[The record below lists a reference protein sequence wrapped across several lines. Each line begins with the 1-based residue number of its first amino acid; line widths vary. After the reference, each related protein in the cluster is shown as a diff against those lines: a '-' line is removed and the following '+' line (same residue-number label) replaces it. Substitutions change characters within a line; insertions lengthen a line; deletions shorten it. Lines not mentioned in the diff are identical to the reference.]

1 MLFRMNAFCSI
12 ILSDKT
18 NEVFGMKPVA
28 KPLPLDGMRI
38 TDRFFAPRIDLIR
51 TQMLPYQ
58 WDALNDRLED
68 TEPSHCIEN
77 FRIAAGISRGEYH
90 GMVFQD
96 SDLYKWL
103 EAVAYQLAVKPDP
116 ALRKAADSAISL
128 IERAQ
133 TPEGYLNTYYQT
145 HPDEKR
151 FSNLQNNH
159 ELYCAG
165 HLIEAAVAFA
175 QAVGD
180 SRLLGVARRYADLI
194 DRTFGCEEGKL
205 HGYPGHEIIEM
216 ALIRLFRLTGETRYL
231 SLARY
236 FIDQR
241 GQMPLYF
248 EEEAKRDGNR
258 GFIWNETYMRY
269 QYYQAGK
276 PVREQTEAEGHAVR
290 AVYLYSGMADVAA
303 ETNDPAL
310 FEACRSLFDNIVS
323 RRMYITGAIGS
334 THIGEAFT
342 YDYDLP
348 NDTVYAE
355 TCAQIGLCFFAQ
367 RMLNSEM
374 DSRYADV
381 IERALYNSVLSGM
394 SLDAKRFF
402 YVNPL
407 EVVPEACEKDDRRR
421 HVKPSRQ
428 KWFGCACC
436 PPNLAR
442 LLGSLPSYAFS
453 AGGDTLY
460 MHLYIGGE
468 VCAALEHTE
477 IRLSVESEYP
487 WDGRIRLTVHT
498 PGQYGLA
505 VRIPGWCRSYEL
517 KVNGKSISSGP
528 TSGYVHLDR
537 VWRENDTVDLN
548 LEMPVT
554 LMRANPAVRADIG
567 KLCVVRGPLVY
578 CLEEADNGSD
588 LHLLRLPFNT
598 VFEVHDEPKL
608 LGGIRTICCNAF
620 RQSKSFAEAQLYIP
634 ACGADERT
642 ETKLTFIPYFAW
654 ANRTPGEMA
663 VWIRE

>member
-1 MLFRMNAFCSI
+1 
-12 ILSDKT
+12 
-18 NEVFGMKPVA
+18 MKPVA
-28 KPLPLDGMRI
+28 KPLPLTGMQV
-38 TDRFFAPRIDLIR
+38 TDRFFAPRIDLVR

-58 WDALNDRLED
+58 WEALNDRLKD

-103 EAVAYQLAVKPDP
+103 EAVAYQLAVRPDLS
-116 ALRKAADSAISL
+116 LREAADSAIRL
-128 IERAQ
+128 IGQAQ

-145 HPDEKR
+145 HPDERR

-180 SRLLGVARRYADLI
+180 TRLLDVARRYADLI
-194 DRTFGCEEGKL
+194 DRVFGPEEGKL

-216 ALIRLFRLTGETRYL
+216 ALVRLFRLTGEERYL
-231 SLARY
+231 RLARY

-241 GQMPLYF
+241 GQAPLYF
-248 EEEAKRDGNR
+248 EEEARRDGNR
-258 GFIWNETYMRY
+258 DFVWNETFMRY

-303 ETNDPAL
+303 ETGDQTL
-310 FEACRSLFDNIVS
+310 FEACRTLFDNIVS

-334 THIGEAFT
+334 THVGEAFT

-348 NDTVYAE
+348 NESVYAE

-374 DSRYADV
+374 DGRYADV

-407 EVVPEACEKDDRRR
+407 EVVPEACEKDDRLR
-421 HVKPSRQ
+421 HVQPQRQ

-442 LLGSLPSYAFS
+442 FLGSLPSYAFS

-468 VCAALEHTE
+468 VRVALAHAEVH
-477 IRLSVESEYP
+477 LSVESDYP
-487 WDGRIRLTVHT
+487 WDGRVRLTVHT
-498 PGQYGLA
+498 PGEYGIA
-505 VRIPGWCRSYEL
+505 VRISGWCRGYEL
-517 KVNGKSISSGP
+517 KVNGESVSSEP
-528 TSGYVHLDR
+528 VRGYVSLNR
-537 VWRENDTVDLN
+537 VWREEDTVELN
-548 LEMPVT
+548 LKMPVT
-554 LMRANPAVRADIG
+554 LMRANPAVRADTG

-578 CLEEADNGSD
+578 SLEEADNGKD
-588 LHLLRLPFNT
+588 LHLLRLPLQT
-598 VFEVHDEPKL
+598 AFEVHDEPQL
-608 LGGIRTICCNAF
+608 LGGIRTIRCNAF
-620 RQSKSFAEAQLYIP
+620 RRSKSFAEGQLYAP
-634 ACGADERT
+634 VCGAEEMT
-642 ETKLTFIPYFAW
+642 ETQLTWIPYFAW
-654 ANRTPGEMA
+654 ANREPGEMA
-663 VWIRE
+663 VWIREV

>member
-1 MLFRMNAFCSI
+1 
-12 ILSDKT
+12 
-18 NEVFGMKPVA
+18 MKPVA
-28 KPLPLDGMRI
+28 KPLPLTGMQV
-38 TDRFFAPRIDLIR
+38 TDRFFAPRIDLVR

-58 WDALNDRLED
+58 WEALNDRLKD

-103 EAVAYQLAVKPDP
+103 EAVAYQLAVRPDP
-116 ALRKAADSAISL
+116 SLREAADSAIRL
-128 IERAQ
+128 IGQAQ

-145 HPDEKR
+145 HPDERR

-180 SRLLGVARRYADLI
+180 TRLLDVARRYADLI
-194 DRTFGCEEGKL
+194 DRVFGPEEGKL

-216 ALIRLFRLTGETRYL
+216 ALVRLFRLTGEERYL
-231 SLARY
+231 RLARY

-241 GQMPLYF
+241 GQAPLYF
-248 EEEAKRDGNR
+248 EEEARRDGNR
-258 GFIWNETYMRY
+258 DFVWNETFMRY

-290 AVYLYSGMADVAA
+290 AMYLYSGMADVAA
-303 ETNDPAL
+303 ETGDQTL
-310 FEACRSLFDNIVS
+310 FEACRTLFDNIVS

-334 THIGEAFT
+334 THVGEAFT

-348 NDTVYAE
+348 NESVYAE

-374 DSRYADV
+374 DGRYADV

-407 EVVPEACEKDDRRR
+407 EVVPEACEKDDRLR
-421 HVKPSRQ
+421 HVKPQRQ

-442 LLGSLPSYAFS
+442 FLGSLPSYAFS

-468 VCAALEHTE
+468 VRVALAHAEVH
-477 IRLSVESEYP
+477 LSVESDYP
-487 WDGRIRLTVHT
+487 WDGRVRLTVHT
-498 PGQYGLA
+498 PGEYGIA
-505 VRIPGWCRSYEL
+505 VRISGWCRGYEL
-517 KVNGKSISSGP
+517 KVNGESVSSEP
-528 TSGYVHLDR
+528 VRGYVSLNR
-537 VWRENDTVDLN
+537 VWREEDTVELN
-548 LEMPVT
+548 LKMPVT
-554 LMRANPAVRADIG
+554 LMRANPAVRADTG

-578 CLEEADNGSD
+578 SLEEADNGKD
-588 LHLLRLPFNT
+588 LHLLRLPLQT
-598 VFEVHDEPKL
+598 AFEVHDEPQL
-608 LGGIRTICCNAF
+608 LGGIRTIRCNAF
-620 RQSKSFAEAQLYIP
+620 RRSKSFAEGQLYAP
-634 ACGADERT
+634 VCGAEEMT
-642 ETKLTFIPYFAW
+642 ETQLTWIPYFAW
-654 ANRTPGEMA
+654 ANREPGEMA
-663 VWIRE
+663 VWIREV

>member
-1 MLFRMNAFCSI
+1 
-12 ILSDKT
+12 
-18 NEVFGMKPVA
+18 MKPVA
-28 KPLPLDGMRI
+28 KPLPLTGMQV
-38 TDRFFAPRIDLIR
+38 TDRFFAPRIDLVR

-58 WDALNDRLED
+58 WEALNDRLKD

-103 EAVAYQLAVKPDP
+103 EAVAYQLAVRPDP
-116 ALRKAADSAISL
+116 SLREAADSAIRL
-128 IERAQ
+128 IGQAQ

-175 QAVGD
+175 QTVGD
-180 SRLLGVARRYADLI
+180 TRLLDVARRYADLI
-194 DRTFGCEEGKL
+194 DRVFGPEEGKL

-216 ALIRLFRLTGETRYL
+216 ALVRLFRLTGEERYL
-231 SLARY
+231 RLARY

-241 GQMPLYF
+241 GQAPLYF
-248 EEEAKRDGNR
+248 EEEARRDGNR
-258 GFIWNETYMRY
+258 DFVWNETFMRY

-303 ETNDPAL
+303 ETGDQTL
-310 FEACRSLFDNIVS
+310 FEACRTLFDNILS

-334 THIGEAFT
+334 THVGEAFT

-348 NDTVYAE
+348 NESVYAE

-374 DSRYADV
+374 DGRYADV

-407 EVVPEACEKDDRRR
+407 EVVPEACEKDDRLR
-421 HVKPSRQ
+421 HVKPQRQ

-442 LLGSLPSYAFS
+442 FLGSLPSYAFS

-468 VCAALEHTE
+468 VRVALAHAEVH
-477 IRLSVESEYP
+477 LSVESDYP
-487 WDGRIRLTVHT
+487 WDGRVRLTVHT
-498 PGQYGLA
+498 PGEYGIA
-505 VRIPGWCRSYEL
+505 VRISGWCRGYEL
-517 KVNGKSISSGP
+517 KVNGESVSSEP
-528 TSGYVHLDR
+528 VRGYVSLNR
-537 VWRENDTVDLN
+537 VWREEDMVELN
-548 LEMPVT
+548 LKMPVT
-554 LMRANPAVRADIG
+554 LMRANPAVRADTG

-578 CLEEADNGSD
+578 SLEEADNGKD
-588 LHLLRLPFNT
+588 LHLLRLPLQT
-598 VFEVHDEPKL
+598 AFEVHDEPQL
-608 LGGIRTICCNAF
+608 LGGIRTIRCNAF
-620 RQSKSFAEAQLYIP
+620 RRSKSFAEGQLYAP
-634 ACGADERT
+634 VCGAEEMT
-642 ETKLTFIPYFAW
+642 ETQLTWIPYFAW
-654 ANRTPGEMA
+654 ANREPGEMA
-663 VWIRE
+663 VWIREV

>member
-1 MLFRMNAFCSI
+1 
-12 ILSDKT
+12 
-18 NEVFGMKPVA
+18 MKPVA
-28 KPLPLDGMRI
+28 KPLPLTGMQV
-38 TDRFFAPRIDLIR
+38 TDRFFAPRIDLVR

-58 WDALNDRLED
+58 WEALNDRLKD

-103 EAVAYQLAVKPDP
+103 EAVAYQLAVRPDP
-116 ALRKAADSAISL
+116 SLREAADSAIRL
-128 IERAQ
+128 IGQAQ

-180 SRLLGVARRYADLI
+180 TRLLDVARRYADLI
-194 DRTFGCEEGKL
+194 DRVFGPEEGKL

-216 ALIRLFRLTGETRYL
+216 ALVRLFRLTGEERYL
-231 SLARY
+231 RLARY

-241 GQMPLYF
+241 GQAPLYF
-248 EEEAKRDGNR
+248 EEEARRDGNR
-258 GFIWNETYMRY
+258 DFVWNETFMRY

-290 AVYLYSGMADVAA
+290 AVYLYSGMADVAV
-303 ETNDPAL
+303 ETGDQTL
-310 FEACRSLFDNIVS
+310 FEACRTLFDNIVS

-334 THIGEAFT
+334 THVGEAFT

-348 NDTVYAE
+348 NESVYAE

-374 DSRYADV
+374 DGRYADV

-407 EVVPEACEKDDRRR
+407 EVVPEACEKDDRLR
-421 HVKPSRQ
+421 HVKPQRQ

-442 LLGSLPSYAFS
+442 FLGSLPSYAFS

-468 VCAALEHTE
+468 VRVALAHAEVH
-477 IRLSVESEYP
+477 LSVESDYP
-487 WDGRIRLTVHT
+487 WDGRVRLTVHT
-498 PGQYGLA
+498 PGEYGIA
-505 VRIPGWCRSYEL
+505 VRISGWCRGYEL
-517 KVNGKSISSGP
+517 KVNGESVSSEP
-528 TSGYVHLDR
+528 VRGYVSLNR
-537 VWRENDTVDLN
+537 VWREEDMVELN
-548 LEMPVT
+548 LKMPVT
-554 LMRANPAVRADIG
+554 LMRANPAVRADTG

-578 CLEEADNGSD
+578 SLEEADNGKD
-588 LHLLRLPFNT
+588 LHLLRLPLQT
-598 VFEVHDEPKL
+598 AFEVHDEPQL
-608 LGGIRTICCNAF
+608 LGGIRTIRCNAF
-620 RQSKSFAEAQLYIP
+620 RRSKSFAEGQIYAP
-634 ACGADERT
+634 VCGAEEMT
-642 ETKLTFIPYFAW
+642 ETQLTWIPYFAW
-654 ANRTPGEMA
+654 ANREPGEMA
-663 VWIRE
+663 VWIREV

>member
-1 MLFRMNAFCSI
+1 
-12 ILSDKT
+12 
-18 NEVFGMKPVA
+18 MKPVA
-28 KPLPLDGMRI
+28 KPLPLTGMQV
-38 TDRFFAPRIDLIR
+38 TDRFFAPRIDLVR

-58 WDALNDRLED
+58 WEALNDRLKD

-103 EAVAYQLAVKPDP
+103 EAVAYQLAVRPDLS
-116 ALRKAADSAISL
+116 LREAADSAIRL
-128 IERAQ
+128 IGQAQ

-180 SRLLGVARRYADLI
+180 TRLLDVARRYADLI
-194 DRTFGCEEGKL
+194 DRVFGPEEGKL

-216 ALIRLFRLTGETRYL
+216 ALVRLFRLTGEERYL
-231 SLARY
+231 RLARY

-241 GQMPLYF
+241 GQAPLYF
-248 EEEAKRDGNR
+248 EEEARRDGNR
-258 GFIWNETYMRY
+258 DFVWNETFMRY

-303 ETNDPAL
+303 ETGDQTL
-310 FEACRSLFDNIVS
+310 FEACRTLFDNIVS

-334 THIGEAFT
+334 THVGEAFT

-348 NDTVYAE
+348 NESVYAE

-374 DSRYADV
+374 DGRYADV

-407 EVVPEACEKDDRRR
+407 EVVPEACEKDDRLR
-421 HVKPSRQ
+421 HVKPQRQ

-442 LLGSLPSYAFS
+442 FLGSLPSCAFS

-468 VCAALEHTE
+468 VRVALAHAEVH
-477 IRLSVESEYP
+477 LSVESDYP
-487 WDGRIRLTVHT
+487 WDGRVRLTVHT
-498 PGQYGLA
+498 PGEYGIA
-505 VRIPGWCRSYEL
+505 VRISGWCRGYEL
-517 KVNGKSISSGP
+517 KVNGESVSSEP
-528 TSGYVHLDR
+528 VRGYVSLNR
-537 VWRENDTVDLN
+537 VWREEDMVELN
-548 LEMPVT
+548 LKMPVT

-578 CLEEADNGSD
+578 SLEEADNGKD
-588 LHLLRLPFNT
+588 LHLLRLPLQT
-598 VFEVHDEPKL
+598 AFEVHDEPQL
-608 LGGIRTICCNAF
+608 LGGIRTIRCNAF
-620 RQSKSFAEAQLYIP
+620 RRSKSFAEGQLYAP
-634 ACGADERT
+634 VCGAEEMT
-642 ETKLTFIPYFAW
+642 ETQLTWIPYFAW
-654 ANRTPGEMA
+654 ANREPGEMA
-663 VWIRE
+663 VWIREV

>member
-1 MLFRMNAFCSI
+1 
-12 ILSDKT
+12 
-18 NEVFGMKPVA
+18 MKPVA
-28 KPLPLDGMRI
+28 KPLPLTGMQV
-38 TDRFFAPRIDLIR
+38 TDRFFAPRIDLVR

-58 WDALNDRLED
+58 WEALNDRLKD

-103 EAVAYQLAVKPDP
+103 EAVAYQLAVRPDLS
-116 ALRKAADSAISL
+116 LREAADSAIRL
-128 IERAQ
+128 IGQAQ

-145 HPDEKR
+145 HPDERR

-180 SRLLGVARRYADLI
+180 TRLLDVARRYADLI
-194 DRTFGCEEGKL
+194 DRVFGPEEGKL

-216 ALIRLFRLTGETRYL
+216 ALVRLFRLTGEERYL
-231 SLARY
+231 RLARY

-241 GQMPLYF
+241 GQAPLYF
-248 EEEAKRDGNR
+248 EEEARRDGNR
-258 GFIWNETYMRY
+258 DFVWNETFMRY

-303 ETNDPAL
+303 ETGDQTL
-310 FEACRSLFDNIVS
+310 FEACRTLFDNIVS

-334 THIGEAFT
+334 THVGEAFT

-348 NDTVYAE
+348 NESVYAE

-374 DSRYADV
+374 DGRYADV

-407 EVVPEACEKDDRRR
+407 EVVPEACEKDDRLR
-421 HVKPSRQ
+421 HVKPQRQ

-442 LLGSLPSYAFS
+442 FLGSLPSYAFS

-468 VCAALEHTE
+468 VRVALAHAEVH
-477 IRLSVESEYP
+477 LSVESDYP
-487 WDGRIRLTVHT
+487 WDGRVRLTVHT
-498 PGQYGLA
+498 PGEYGIA
-505 VRIPGWCRSYEL
+505 VRISGWCRGYEL
-517 KVNGKSISSGP
+517 KVNGESVSSEP
-528 TSGYVHLDR
+528 VRGYVSLNR
-537 VWRENDTVDLN
+537 VWREEDTVELN
-548 LEMPVT
+548 LKMPVT
-554 LMRANPAVRADIG
+554 LMRANPAVRADTG

-578 CLEEADNGSD
+578 SLEEADNGKD
-588 LHLLRLPFNT
+588 LHLLRLPLQT
-598 VFEVHDEPKL
+598 AFEVHDEPQL
-608 LGGIRTICCNAF
+608 LGGIRTIRCNAF
-620 RQSKSFAEAQLYIP
+620 RRSKSFAEGQLYAP
-634 ACGADERT
+634 VCGAEEMT
-642 ETKLTFIPYFAW
+642 ETQLTWIPYFAW
-654 ANRTPGEMA
+654 ANREPGEMA
-663 VWIRE
+663 VWIREV

>member
-1 MLFRMNAFCSI
+1 
-12 ILSDKT
+12 
-18 NEVFGMKPVA
+18 MKPVA
-28 KPLPLDGMRI
+28 KPLPLTGMQV
-38 TDRFFAPRIDLIR
+38 TDRFFAPRIDLVR

-58 WDALNDRLED
+58 WEALNDRLKD

-103 EAVAYQLAVKPDP
+103 EAVAYQLAVRPDLS
-116 ALRKAADSAISL
+116 LREAADSAIRL
-128 IERAQ
+128 IGQAQ

-180 SRLLGVARRYADLI
+180 TRLLDVARRYADLI
-194 DRTFGCEEGKL
+194 DRVFGPEEGKL

-216 ALIRLFRLTGETRYL
+216 ALVRLFRLTGEERYL
-231 SLARY
+231 RLARY

-241 GQMPLYF
+241 GQAPLYF
-248 EEEAKRDGNR
+248 EEEARRDGNR
-258 GFIWNETYMRY
+258 DFVWNETFMRY

-303 ETNDPAL
+303 ETGDQTL
-310 FEACRSLFDNIVS
+310 FEACRTLFDNIVS

-334 THIGEAFT
+334 THVGEAFT

-348 NDTVYAE
+348 NESVYAE

-374 DSRYADV
+374 DGRYADV

-407 EVVPEACEKDDRRR
+407 EVVPEACEKDDRLR
-421 HVKPSRQ
+421 HVKPQRQ

-442 LLGSLPSYAFS
+442 FLGSLPSYAFS

-468 VCAALEHTE
+468 VRVALAHAEVH
-477 IRLSVESEYP
+477 LSVESDYP
-487 WDGRIRLTVHT
+487 WDGRVRLTVHT
-498 PGQYGLA
+498 PGEYGIA
-505 VRIPGWCRSYEL
+505 VRISGWCRGYEL
-517 KVNGKSISSGP
+517 KVNGESVSSEP
-528 TSGYVHLDR
+528 VRGYVSLNR
-537 VWRENDTVDLN
+537 VWREEDTVELN
-548 LEMPVT
+548 LKMPVT
-554 LMRANPAVRADIG
+554 LMRANPAVRADTG

-578 CLEEADNGSD
+578 SLEEADNGKD
-588 LHLLRLPFNT
+588 LHLLRLPLQT
-598 VFEVHDEPKL
+598 AFEVHDEPQL
-608 LGGIRTICCNAF
+608 LGGIRTIRCNAF
-620 RQSKSFAEAQLYIP
+620 RRSKSFAEGQLYAP
-634 ACGADERT
+634 VCGAEEMT
-642 ETKLTFIPYFAW
+642 ETQLTWIPYFAW
-654 ANRTPGEMA
+654 ANREPGEMA
-663 VWIRE
+663 VWIREV

>member
-1 MLFRMNAFCSI
+1 
-12 ILSDKT
+12 
-18 NEVFGMKPVA
+18 MKPMA
-28 KPLPLDGMRI
+28 NPLPLTGMLV
-38 TDRFFAPRIDLIR
+38 TDRFFAPRVDLVR

-103 EAVAYQLAVKPDP
+103 EAVAYQLAVHPDP
-116 ALRKAADSAISL
+116 ALREAADGAVAL

-133 TPEGYLNTYYQT
+133 DPDGYVNTYYQT

-165 HLIEAAVAFA
+165 HLIEAAVAFTEA
-175 QAVGD
+175 TGD
-180 SRLLGVARRYADLI
+180 NRLLGVARRFTDLI
-194 DRTFGCEEGKL
+194 DRTFGHEEGKL

-216 ALIRLFRLTGETRYL
+216 ALVRLFRLTGEERYL
-231 SLARY
+231 NLARF

-241 GQMPLYF
+241 GQTPLYF

-258 GFIWNETYMRY
+258 AFPWADTHMRY

-276 PVREQTEAEGHAVR
+276 PVREQTAADGHAVR
-290 AVYLYSGMADVAA
+290 AVYLYSGMADVAR
-303 ETNDPAL
+303 ETADA
-310 FEACRSLFDNIVS
+310 SLFDACRTLFDSIAG

-367 RMLNSEM
+367 RMLNTEI
-374 DSRYADV
+374 DGKYADV
-381 IERALYNSVLSGM
+381 IERTLYNSVLSGM

-407 EVVPEACEKDDRRR
+407 EVVPEACAQDDLRR
-421 HVKPSRQ
+421 HVKPVRQ

-442 LLGSLPSYAFS
+442 MLGSLPSYAFS
-453 AGGDTLY
+453 AGSDTLY

-468 VCAALEHTE
+468 VHAALDRTDV
-477 IRLSVESEYP
+477 RLKVESTYP
-487 WDGRIRLTVHT
+487 WNGSVRLLVYT
-498 PGQYGLA
+498 PGRYGIA
-505 VRIPGWCRSYEL
+505 VRIPGWCRGYQL
-517 KVNGKSISSGP
+517 KVNGINVP
-528 TSGYVHLDR
+528 DPPVCGYVRLER
-537 VWRENDTVDLN
+537 AWQENDCVELE

-554 LMRANPAVRADIG
+554 LMRANPAVREDAG
-567 KLCVVRGPLVY
+567 KLCVVCGPLVY
-578 CLEEADNGSD
+578 CLEEADNGNS
-588 LHLLRLPFNT
+588 LHLIRLPLDT
-598 VFEVHDEPKL
+598 VFEMHSEPRL
-608 LGGIRTICCNAF
+608 LGGINTICCRAF
-620 RQSKSFAEAQLYIP
+620 RQSGAFAEGQLYAP
-634 ACGADERT
+634 ACGPEDLS
-642 ETKLTFIPYFAW
+642 ETQLTFIPYYAW

>member
-1 MLFRMNAFCSI
+1 
-12 ILSDKT
+12 
-18 NEVFGMKPVA
+18 MKPVA
-28 KPLPLDGMRI
+28 KPLPLTGMQV
-38 TDRFFAPRIDLIR
+38 TDRFFAPRIDLVR

-58 WDALNDRLED
+58 WEALNDRLKD

-103 EAVAYQLAVKPDP
+103 EAVAYQLAVRPDP
-116 ALRKAADSAISL
+116 SLREAADSAIRL
-128 IERAQ
+128 IGQAQ

-180 SRLLGVARRYADLI
+180 TRLLDVARRYADLI
-194 DRTFGCEEGKL
+194 DRVFGPEEGKL

-216 ALIRLFRLTGETRYL
+216 ALVRLFRLTGEERYL
-231 SLARY
+231 RLARY

-241 GQMPLYF
+241 GQAPLYF
-248 EEEAKRDGNR
+248 EEEARRDGNR
-258 GFIWNETYMRY
+258 DFVWNETFMRY

-303 ETNDPAL
+303 ETGDQTL
-310 FEACRSLFDNIVS
+310 FEACRTLFDNIVS

-334 THIGEAFT
+334 THVGEAFT

-348 NDTVYAE
+348 NESVYAE

-374 DSRYADV
+374 DGRYADV

-407 EVVPEACEKDDRRR
+407 EVVPEACEKDDRLR
-421 HVKPSRQ
+421 HVKPQRQ

-442 LLGSLPSYAFS
+442 FLGSLPSYAFS

-468 VCAALEHTE
+468 VRVALAHAE
-477 IRLSVESEYP
+477 IHLSVESDYP
-487 WDGRIRLTVHT
+487 WDGRVRLTVHT
-498 PGQYGLA
+498 PGEYGIA
-505 VRIPGWCRSYEL
+505 VRISGWCRGYEL
-517 KVNGKSISSGP
+517 KVNGESVSSEP
-528 TSGYVHLDR
+528 VRGYVSLNR
-537 VWRENDTVDLN
+537 VWREEDMVELN
-548 LEMPVT
+548 LKMPVT
-554 LMRANPAVRADIG
+554 LMRANPAVRADTG

-578 CLEEADNGSD
+578 SLEEADNGKD
-588 LHLLRLPFNT
+588 LHLLRLPLQT
-598 VFEVHDEPKL
+598 AFEVHDEPQL
-608 LGGIRTICCNAF
+608 LGGIRTIRCNAF
-620 RQSKSFAEAQLYIP
+620 RRSKSFAEGQLYAP
-634 ACGADERT
+634 VCGAEEMT
-642 ETKLTFIPYFAW
+642 ETQLTWIPYFAW
-654 ANRTPGEMA
+654 ANREPGEMA
-663 VWIRE
+663 VWIREV

>member
-1 MLFRMNAFCSI
+1 
-12 ILSDKT
+12 
-18 NEVFGMKPVA
+18 MKPVA
-28 KPLPLDGMRI
+28 KPLPLTGMQV
-38 TDRFFAPRIDLIR
+38 TDRFFAPRIDLVR

-58 WDALNDRLED
+58 WEALNDRLKD

-103 EAVAYQLAVKPDP
+103 EAVAYQLAVRPDLS
-116 ALRKAADSAISL
+116 LREAADSAIRL
-128 IERAQ
+128 IGQAQ

-180 SRLLGVARRYADLI
+180 TRLLDVARRYADLI
-194 DRTFGCEEGKL
+194 DRVFGPEEGKL

-216 ALIRLFRLTGETRYL
+216 ALVRLFRLTGEERYL
-231 SLARY
+231 RLARY

-241 GQMPLYF
+241 GQAPLYF
-248 EEEAKRDGNR
+248 EEEARRDGNR
-258 GFIWNETYMRY
+258 DFVWNETFMRY

-303 ETNDPAL
+303 ETGDQTL
-310 FEACRSLFDNIVS
+310 FEACRTLFDNILS

-334 THIGEAFT
+334 THVGEAFT

-348 NDTVYAE
+348 NESVYAE

-374 DSRYADV
+374 DGRYADV

-407 EVVPEACEKDDRRR
+407 EVVPEACEKDDRLR
-421 HVKPSRQ
+421 HVKPQRQ

-442 LLGSLPSYAFS
+442 FLGSLPSYAFS

-468 VCAALEHTE
+468 VRVALAHAEVH
-477 IRLSVESEYP
+477 LSVESDYP
-487 WDGRIRLTVHT
+487 WDGRVRLTVHT
-498 PGQYGLA
+498 PGEYGIA
-505 VRIPGWCRSYEL
+505 VRISGWCRGYEL
-517 KVNGKSISSGP
+517 KVNGESVSSEP
-528 TSGYVHLDR
+528 VRGYVSLNR
-537 VWRENDTVDLN
+537 VWREEDMVELN
-548 LEMPVT
+548 LKMPVT
-554 LMRANPAVRADIG
+554 LMRANPAVRADTG

-578 CLEEADNGSD
+578 SLEEADNGKD
-588 LHLLRLPFNT
+588 LHLLRLPLQT
-598 VFEVHDEPKL
+598 AFEVHDEPQL
-608 LGGIRTICCNAF
+608 LGGIRTIRCNAF
-620 RQSKSFAEAQLYIP
+620 RRSKSFAEGQLYAP
-634 ACGADERT
+634 VCGAEEMT
-642 ETKLTFIPYFAW
+642 ETQLTWIPYFAW
-654 ANRTPGEMA
+654 ANRAPGEMA
-663 VWIRE
+663 VWIREV

>member
-1 MLFRMNAFCSI
+1 
-12 ILSDKT
+12 
-18 NEVFGMKPVA
+18 MKPVA
-28 KPLPLDGMRI
+28 KPLPLTGMQV
-38 TDRFFAPRIDLIR
+38 TDRFFAPRIDLER

-58 WDALNDRLED
+58 WEALNDRLKD

-103 EAVAYQLAVKPDP
+103 EAVAYQLAVRPDP
-116 ALRKAADSAISL
+116 SLREAADSAIRL
-128 IERAQ
+128 IGQAQ

-145 HPDEKR
+145 HPDERR

-180 SRLLGVARRYADLI
+180 TRLLDVARRYADLI
-194 DRTFGCEEGKL
+194 DRVFGPEEGKL

-216 ALIRLFRLTGETRYL
+216 ALVRLFRLTGEERYL
-231 SLARY
+231 RLARY

-241 GQMPLYF
+241 GQAPLYF
-248 EEEAKRDGNR
+248 EEEARRDGNR
-258 GFIWNETYMRY
+258 DFVWNETFMRY

-303 ETNDPAL
+303 ETGDQTL
-310 FEACRSLFDNIVS
+310 FEACRTLFDNIVS

-334 THIGEAFT
+334 THVGEAFT

-348 NDTVYAE
+348 NESVYAE

-374 DSRYADV
+374 DGRYADV

-407 EVVPEACEKDDRRR
+407 EVVPEACEKDDRLR
-421 HVKPSRQ
+421 HVKPQRQ

-442 LLGSLPSYAFS
+442 FLGSLPSYAFS

-468 VCAALEHTE
+468 VRVALAHAEVH
-477 IRLSVESEYP
+477 LSVESDYP
-487 WDGRIRLTVHT
+487 WDGRVRLTVHT
-498 PGQYGLA
+498 PGEYGIA
-505 VRIPGWCRSYEL
+505 VRISGWCRGYEL
-517 KVNGKSISSGP
+517 KVNGESVSSEP
-528 TSGYVHLDR
+528 VRGYVSLNR
-537 VWRENDTVDLN
+537 VWREEDMVELN
-548 LEMPVT
+548 LKMPVT
-554 LMRANPAVRADIG
+554 LMRANPAVRADTG

-578 CLEEADNGSD
+578 SLEEADNGKD
-588 LHLLRLPFNT
+588 LHLLRLPLQT
-598 VFEVHDEPKL
+598 AFEVHDEPQL
-608 LGGIRTICCNAF
+608 LGGIRTIRCNAF
-620 RQSKSFAEAQLYIP
+620 RRSKSFAEGQLYAP
-634 ACGADERT
+634 VCGAEEMT
-642 ETKLTFIPYFAW
+642 ETQLTWIPYFAW
-654 ANRTPGEMA
+654 ANREPGEMA
-663 VWIRE
+663 VWIREV

>member
-1 MLFRMNAFCSI
+1 
-12 ILSDKT
+12 
-18 NEVFGMKPVA
+18 MKPVA
-28 KPLPLDGMRI
+28 KPLPLTGMQV
-38 TDRFFAPRIDLIR
+38 TDRFFAPRIDLVR

-58 WDALNDRLED
+58 WEALNDRLKD

-103 EAVAYQLAVKPDP
+103 EAVAYQLAVRPDLS
-116 ALRKAADSAISL
+116 LREAADSAIRL
-128 IERAQ
+128 IGQAQ

-180 SRLLGVARRYADLI
+180 TRLLDVARRYADLI
-194 DRTFGCEEGKL
+194 DRVFGPEEGKL

-216 ALIRLFRLTGETRYL
+216 ALVRLFRLTGEERYL
-231 SLARY
+231 RLARY

-241 GQMPLYF
+241 GQAPLYF
-248 EEEAKRDGNR
+248 EEEARRDGNR
-258 GFIWNETYMRY
+258 DFVWNETFMRY

-303 ETNDPAL
+303 ETGDQTL
-310 FEACRSLFDNIVS
+310 FEACRTLFDNILS

-334 THIGEAFT
+334 THVGEAFT

-348 NDTVYAE
+348 NESVYAE

-374 DSRYADV
+374 DGRYADV

-407 EVVPEACEKDDRRR
+407 EVVPEACEKDDRLR
-421 HVKPSRQ
+421 HVKPQRQ

-442 LLGSLPSYAFS
+442 FLGSLPSYAFS

-468 VCAALEHTE
+468 VRVALAHAEVH
-477 IRLSVESEYP
+477 LSVESDYP
-487 WDGRIRLTVHT
+487 WDGRVRLTVHT
-498 PGQYGLA
+498 PGEYGIA
-505 VRIPGWCRSYEL
+505 VRISGWCRGYEL
-517 KVNGKSISSGP
+517 KVNGESVSSEP
-528 TSGYVHLDR
+528 VRGYVSLNR
-537 VWRENDTVDLN
+537 VWREEDTVELN
-548 LEMPVT
+548 LKMPVT
-554 LMRANPAVRADIG
+554 LMRANPAVRADTG

-578 CLEEADNGSD
+578 SLEEADNGKD
-588 LHLLRLPFNT
+588 LHLLRLPLQT
-598 VFEVHDEPKL
+598 AFEVHDEPQL
-608 LGGIRTICCNAF
+608 LGGIRTIRCNAF
-620 RQSKSFAEAQLYIP
+620 RRSKSFAEGQLYAP
-634 ACGADERT
+634 VCGAEEMT
-642 ETKLTFIPYFAW
+642 ETQLTWIPYFAW
-654 ANRTPGEMA
+654 ANREPGEMA
-663 VWIRE
+663 VWIREV

>member
-1 MLFRMNAFCSI
+1 
-12 ILSDKT
+12 
-18 NEVFGMKPVA
+18 MKPVA
-28 KPLPLDGMRI
+28 KPLPLTGMQV
-38 TDRFFAPRIDLIR
+38 TDRFFAPRIDLVR

-58 WDALNDRLED
+58 WEALNDRLKD

-103 EAVAYQLAVKPDP
+103 EAVAYQLAVRPDLS
-116 ALRKAADSAISL
+116 LREAADSAIRL
-128 IERAQ
+128 IGQAQ

-180 SRLLGVARRYADLI
+180 TRLLDVARRYADLI
-194 DRTFGCEEGKL
+194 DRVFGPEEGKL

-216 ALIRLFRLTGETRYL
+216 ALVRLFRLTGEERYL
-231 SLARY
+231 RLARY

-241 GQMPLYF
+241 GQAPLYF
-248 EEEAKRDGNR
+248 EEEARRDGNR
-258 GFIWNETYMRY
+258 DFVWNETFMRY

-303 ETNDPAL
+303 ETGDQTL
-310 FEACRSLFDNIVS
+310 FEACRTLFDNIVS

-334 THIGEAFT
+334 THVGEAFT

-348 NDTVYAE
+348 NESVYAE

-374 DSRYADV
+374 DGRYADV

-407 EVVPEACEKDDRRR
+407 EVVPEACEKDDRLR
-421 HVKPSRQ
+421 HVKPQRQ

-442 LLGSLPSYAFS
+442 FLGSLPSYAFS
-453 AGGDTLY
+453 VGGDTLY

-468 VCAALEHTE
+468 VRVALAHAEVH
-477 IRLSVESEYP
+477 LSVESDYP
-487 WDGRIRLTVHT
+487 WDGRVRLTVHT
-498 PGQYGLA
+498 PGEYGIA
-505 VRIPGWCRSYEL
+505 VRISGWCRGYEL
-517 KVNGKSISSGP
+517 KVNGESVSSEP
-528 TSGYVHLDR
+528 VRGYVSLNR
-537 VWRENDTVDLN
+537 VWREEDTVELN
-548 LEMPVT
+548 LKMPVT
-554 LMRANPAVRADIG
+554 LMRANPAVRADTG

-578 CLEEADNGSD
+578 SLEEADNGKD
-588 LHLLRLPFNT
+588 LHLLRLPLQT
-598 VFEVHDEPKL
+598 AFEVHDEPQL
-608 LGGIRTICCNAF
+608 LGGIRTIRCNAF
-620 RQSKSFAEAQLYIP
+620 RRSKSFAEGQLYAP
-634 ACGADERT
+634 VCGAEEMT
-642 ETKLTFIPYFAW
+642 ETQLTWIPYFAW
-654 ANRTPGEMA
+654 ANREPGEMA
-663 VWIRE
+663 VWIREV

>member
-1 MLFRMNAFCSI
+1 
-12 ILSDKT
+12 
-18 NEVFGMKPVA
+18 MKPVA
-28 KPLPLDGMRI
+28 KPLPLTGMQV
-38 TDRFFAPRIDLIR
+38 TDRFFAPRIDLVR

-58 WDALNDRLED
+58 WEALNDRLKD

-103 EAVAYQLAVKPDP
+103 EAVAYQLAVRPDP
-116 ALRKAADSAISL
+116 SLREAADSAIRL
-128 IERAQ
+128 IGQVQ

-180 SRLLGVARRYADLI
+180 TRLLDVARRYADLI
-194 DRTFGCEEGKL
+194 DRVFGPEEGKL

-216 ALIRLFRLTGETRYL
+216 ALVRLFRLTGEERYL
-231 SLARY
+231 RLARY

-241 GQMPLYF
+241 GQAPLYF
-248 EEEAKRDGNR
+248 EEEARRDGNR
-258 GFIWNETYMRY
+258 DFVWNETFMRY

-303 ETNDPAL
+303 ETGDQTL
-310 FEACRSLFDNIVS
+310 FEACRTLFDNILS

-334 THIGEAFT
+334 THVGEAFT

-348 NDTVYAE
+348 NESVYAE

-374 DSRYADV
+374 DGRYADV

-407 EVVPEACEKDDRRR
+407 EVVPEACEKDDRLR
-421 HVKPSRQ
+421 HVKPQRQ

-442 LLGSLPSYAFS
+442 FLGSLPSYAFS

-468 VCAALEHTE
+468 VRVALAHAEVH
-477 IRLSVESEYP
+477 LSVESDYP
-487 WDGRIRLTVHT
+487 WDGRVRLTVHT
-498 PGQYGLA
+498 PGEYGIA
-505 VRIPGWCRSYEL
+505 VRISGWCRGYEL
-517 KVNGKSISSGP
+517 KVNGESVSSEP
-528 TSGYVHLDR
+528 VRGYVSLNR
-537 VWRENDTVDLN
+537 VWREEDTVELN
-548 LEMPVT
+548 LKMPVT
-554 LMRANPAVRADIG
+554 LMRANPAVRADTG

-578 CLEEADNGSD
+578 SLEEADNGKD
-588 LHLLRLPFNT
+588 LHLLRLPLQT
-598 VFEVHDEPKL
+598 AFEVHDEPQL
-608 LGGIRTICCNAF
+608 LGGIRTIRCNAF
-620 RQSKSFAEAQLYIP
+620 RRSKSFAEGQLYAP
-634 ACGADERT
+634 VCGAEEMT
-642 ETKLTFIPYFAW
+642 ETQLTWIPYFAW
-654 ANRTPGEMA
+654 ANREPGEMA
-663 VWIRE
+663 VWIREV

>member
-1 MLFRMNAFCSI
+1 
-12 ILSDKT
+12 
-18 NEVFGMKPVA
+18 MKPVA
-28 KPLPLDGMRI
+28 KPLPLTGMQV
-38 TDRFFAPRIDLIR
+38 TDRFFAPRIDLVR

-58 WDALNDRLED
+58 WEALNDRLKD

-103 EAVAYQLAVKPDP
+103 EAVAYQLAVRPDP
-116 ALRKAADSAISL
+116 SLREAADSAIRL
-128 IERAQ
+128 IGQAQ

-180 SRLLGVARRYADLI
+180 TRLLDVARRYADLI
-194 DRTFGCEEGKL
+194 DRVFGPEEGKL

-216 ALIRLFRLTGETRYL
+216 ALVRLFRLTGEERYL
-231 SLARY
+231 RLARY

-241 GQMPLYF
+241 GQAPLYF
-248 EEEAKRDGNR
+248 EEEARRDGNR
-258 GFIWNETYMRY
+258 DFVWNETFMRY

-303 ETNDPAL
+303 ETGDQTL
-310 FEACRSLFDNIVS
+310 FEACRTLFDNIVS

-334 THIGEAFT
+334 THVGEAFT

-348 NDTVYAE
+348 NESVYAE

-374 DSRYADV
+374 DGRYADV
-381 IERALYNSVLSGM
+381 IERTLYNSVLSGM

-407 EVVPEACEKDDRRR
+407 EVVPEACEKDDRLR
-421 HVKPSRQ
+421 HVKPQRQ

-442 LLGSLPSYAFS
+442 FLGSLPSYAFS

-468 VCAALEHTE
+468 VRVALAHAEVH
-477 IRLSVESEYP
+477 LSVESDYP
-487 WDGRIRLTVHT
+487 WDGRVRLTVHT
-498 PGQYGLA
+498 PGEYGIA
-505 VRIPGWCRSYEL
+505 VRISGWCRGYEL
-517 KVNGKSISSGP
+517 KVNGESVSSEP
-528 TSGYVHLDR
+528 VRGYVSLNR
-537 VWRENDTVDLN
+537 VWREEDMVELN
-548 LEMPVT
+548 LKMPVT
-554 LMRANPAVRADIG
+554 LMRANPAVRADTG

-578 CLEEADNGSD
+578 SLEEADNGKD
-588 LHLLRLPFNT
+588 LHLLRLPLQT
-598 VFEVHDEPKL
+598 AFEVHDEPQL
-608 LGGIRTICCNAF
+608 LGGIRTIRCNAF
-620 RQSKSFAEAQLYIP
+620 RRSKSFAEGQLYAP
-634 ACGADERT
+634 VCGAEEMT
-642 ETKLTFIPYFAW
+642 ETQLTWIPYFAW
-654 ANRTPGEMA
+654 ANREPGEMA
-663 VWIRE
+663 VWIREV

>member
-1 MLFRMNAFCSI
+1 
-12 ILSDKT
+12 
-18 NEVFGMKPVA
+18 MKPVA
-28 KPLPLDGMRI
+28 KPLPLTGMQV
-38 TDRFFAPRIDLIR
+38 TDRFFAPRIDLVR

-58 WDALNDRLED
+58 WEALNDRLKD

-116 ALRKAADSAISL
+116 SLREAADSAIRL
-128 IERAQ
+128 IGQAQ

-180 SRLLGVARRYADLI
+180 TRLLDVARRYADLI
-194 DRTFGCEEGKL
+194 DRVFGPEEGKL

-216 ALIRLFRLTGETRYL
+216 ALVRLFRLTGEERYL
-231 SLARY
+231 RLARY

-241 GQMPLYF
+241 GQAPLYF
-248 EEEAKRDGNR
+248 EEEARHDGNR
-258 GFIWNETYMRY
+258 DFVWNETFMRY

-303 ETNDPAL
+303 ETGDQTL
-310 FEACRSLFDNIVS
+310 FEACRTLFDNIVS

-334 THIGEAFT
+334 THVGEAFT

-348 NDTVYAE
+348 NESVYAE

-374 DSRYADV
+374 DGRYADV

-407 EVVPEACEKDDRRR
+407 EVVPEACEKDDRLR
-421 HVKPSRQ
+421 HVKPQRQ

-442 LLGSLPSYAFS
+442 FLGSLPSYAFS

-468 VCAALEHTE
+468 VRVALAHAEVH
-477 IRLSVESEYP
+477 LSVESDYP
-487 WDGRIRLTVHT
+487 WDGRVRLTVHT
-498 PGQYGLA
+498 PGEYGIA
-505 VRIPGWCRSYEL
+505 VRISGWCRGYEL
-517 KVNGKSISSGP
+517 KVNGESVSSEP
-528 TSGYVHLDR
+528 VRGYVSLNR
-537 VWRENDTVDLN
+537 VWREEDMVELN
-548 LEMPVT
+548 LKMPVT
-554 LMRANPAVRADIG
+554 LMRANPAVRADTG

-578 CLEEADNGSD
+578 SLEEADNGKD
-588 LHLLRLPFNT
+588 LHLLRLPLQT
-598 VFEVHDEPKL
+598 AFEVHDEPQL
-608 LGGIRTICCNAF
+608 LGGIRTIRCNAF
-620 RQSKSFAEAQLYIP
+620 RRSKSFAEGQLYAP
-634 ACGADERT
+634 VCGAEEMT
-642 ETKLTFIPYFAW
+642 ETQLTWIPYFAW
-654 ANRTPGEMA
+654 ANREPGEMA
-663 VWIRE
+663 VWIREV

>member
-1 MLFRMNAFCSI
+1 
-12 ILSDKT
+12 
-18 NEVFGMKPVA
+18 MKPVA
-28 KPLPLDGMRI
+28 KPLPLTGMQV
-38 TDRFFAPRIDLIR
+38 TDRFFAPRIDLVR

-58 WDALNDRLED
+58 WEALNDRLKD

-103 EAVAYQLAVKPDP
+103 EAVAYQLAVRPDLS
-116 ALRKAADSAISL
+116 LREAADSAIRL
-128 IERAQ
+128 IGQAQ

-180 SRLLGVARRYADLI
+180 TRLLDVARRYADLI
-194 DRTFGCEEGKL
+194 DRVFGPEEGKL

-216 ALIRLFRLTGETRYL
+216 ALVRLFRLTGEERYL
-231 SLARY
+231 RLARY

-241 GQMPLYF
+241 GQAPLYF
-248 EEEAKRDGNR
+248 EEEARHDGNR
-258 GFIWNETYMRY
+258 DFVWNETFMRY

-303 ETNDPAL
+303 ETGDQTL
-310 FEACRSLFDNIVS
+310 FEACRTLFDNIVS

-334 THIGEAFT
+334 THVGEAFT

-348 NDTVYAE
+348 NESVYAE

-374 DSRYADV
+374 DGRYADV
-381 IERALYNSVLSGM
+381 IERTLYNSVLSGM

-407 EVVPEACEKDDRRR
+407 EVVPEACEKDDRLR
-421 HVKPSRQ
+421 HVKPQRQ

-442 LLGSLPSYAFS
+442 FLGSLPSYAFS

-468 VCAALEHTE
+468 VRVALAHAEVH
-477 IRLSVESEYP
+477 LSVESDYP
-487 WDGRIRLTVHT
+487 WDGRVRLTVHT
-498 PGQYGLA
+498 PGEYGIA
-505 VRIPGWCRSYEL
+505 VRISGWCRGYEL
-517 KVNGKSISSGP
+517 KVNGESVSSEP
-528 TSGYVHLDR
+528 VRGYVSLNR
-537 VWRENDTVDLN
+537 VWREEDMVELN
-548 LEMPVT
+548 LKMPVT
-554 LMRANPAVRADIG
+554 LMRANPAVRADTG

-578 CLEEADNGSD
+578 SLEEADNGKD
-588 LHLLRLPFNT
+588 LHLLRLPLQT
-598 VFEVHDEPKL
+598 AFEVHDEPQL
-608 LGGIRTICCNAF
+608 LGGIRTIRCNAF
-620 RQSKSFAEAQLYIP
+620 RRSKSFAEGQLYAP
-634 ACGADERT
+634 VCGAEEMT
-642 ETKLTFIPYFAW
+642 ETQLTWIPYFAW
-654 ANRTPGEMA
+654 ANREPGEMA
-663 VWIRE
+663 VWIREV

>member
-1 MLFRMNAFCSI
+1 MQ
-12 ILSDKT
+12 
-18 NEVFGMKPVA
+18 V
-28 KPLPLDGMRI
+28 
-38 TDRFFAPRIDLIR
+38 TDRFFAPRIDLVR

-58 WDALNDRLED
+58 WEALNDRLKD

-103 EAVAYQLAVKPDP
+103 EAVAYQLAVRPDP
-116 ALRKAADSAISL
+116 SLREAADSAIRL
-128 IERAQ
+128 IGQAQ

-180 SRLLGVARRYADLI
+180 TRLLDVARRYADLI
-194 DRTFGCEEGKL
+194 DRVFGPEEGKL

-216 ALIRLFRLTGETRYL
+216 ALVRLFRLTGEERYL
-231 SLARY
+231 RLARY

-241 GQMPLYF
+241 GQAPLYF
-248 EEEAKRDGNR
+248 EEEARRDGNR
-258 GFIWNETYMRY
+258 DFVWNETFMRY

-303 ETNDPAL
+303 ETGDQTL
-310 FEACRSLFDNIVS
+310 FEACRTLFDNILS

-334 THIGEAFT
+334 THVGEAFT

-348 NDTVYAE
+348 NESVYAE

-374 DSRYADV
+374 DGRYADV

-407 EVVPEACEKDDRRR
+407 EVVPEACEKDDRLR
-421 HVKPSRQ
+421 HVIRREAIRCICICISAARSG
-428 KWFGCACC
+428 WRWRTRRFISVWRAIIRGTAGCA
-436 PPNLAR
+436 
-442 LLGSLPSYAFS
+442 
-453 AGGDTLY
+453 
-460 MHLYIGGE
+460 
-468 VCAALEHTE
+468 
-477 IRLSVESEYP
+477 
-487 WDGRIRLTVHT
+487 
-498 PGQYGLA
+498 
-505 VRIPGWCRSYEL
+505 
-517 KVNGKSISSGP
+517 
-528 TSGYVHLDR
+528 
-537 VWRENDTVDLN
+537 
-548 LEMPVT
+548 
-554 LMRANPAVRADIG
+554 
-567 KLCVVRGPLVY
+567 
-578 CLEEADNGSD
+578 
-588 LHLLRLPFNT
+588 
-598 VFEVHDEPKL
+598 
-608 LGGIRTICCNAF
+608 
-620 RQSKSFAEAQLYIP
+620 
-634 ACGADERT
+634 
-642 ETKLTFIPYFAW
+642 
-654 ANRTPGEMA
+654 
-663 VWIRE
+663 

>member
-1 MLFRMNAFCSI
+1 
-12 ILSDKT
+12 
-18 NEVFGMKPVA
+18 MKPVA
-28 KPLPLDGMRI
+28 KPLPLTGMQV
-38 TDRFFAPRIDLIR
+38 TDLFFAPRIDLVR

-58 WDALNDRLED
+58 WEALNDRLKD

-103 EAVAYQLAVKPDP
+103 EAVAYQLAVRPDLL
-116 ALRKAADSAISL
+116 LREAADSAIRL
-128 IERAQ
+128 IGQAQ

-180 SRLLGVARRYADLI
+180 TRLLDVARRYADLI
-194 DRTFGCEEGKL
+194 DRVFGPEEGKL

-216 ALIRLFRLTGETRYL
+216 ALVRLFRLTGEERYL
-231 SLARY
+231 RLARY

-241 GQMPLYF
+241 GQAPLYF
-248 EEEAKRDGNR
+248 EEEARHDGNR
-258 GFIWNETYMRY
+258 DFVWNETFMRY
-269 QYYQAGK
+269 QYDQAGK

-303 ETNDPAL
+303 ETGDQTL
-310 FEACRSLFDNIVS
+310 FEACRTLFDNIVS

-334 THIGEAFT
+334 THVGEAFT

-348 NDTVYAE
+348 NESVYAE

-374 DSRYADV
+374 DGRYADV

-407 EVVPEACEKDDRRR
+407 EVVPEACEKDDRLR
-421 HVKPSRQ
+421 HVKPQRQ

-442 LLGSLPSYAFS
+442 FLGSLPSYAFS

-468 VCAALEHTE
+468 VRVALAHAEVH
-477 IRLSVESEYP
+477 LSVESDYP
-487 WDGRIRLTVHT
+487 WDGRVRLTVHT
-498 PGQYGLA
+498 PGEYGIA
-505 VRIPGWCRSYEL
+505 VRISGWCRGYEL
-517 KVNGKSISSGP
+517 KVNGESVSSEP
-528 TSGYVHLDR
+528 VRGYVSLNR
-537 VWRENDTVDLN
+537 VWREEDMVELN
-548 LEMPVT
+548 LKMPVT
-554 LMRANPAVRADIG
+554 LMRANPAVRADAG

-578 CLEEADNGSD
+578 SLEEADNGKD
-588 LHLLRLPFNT
+588 LHLLRLPLQT
-598 VFEVHDEPKL
+598 AFEVHDEPQL
-608 LGGIRTICCNAF
+608 LGGIRTIRCNAF
-620 RQSKSFAEAQLYIP
+620 RRSKSFAEGQLYAP
-634 ACGADERT
+634 VCGAEEMT
-642 ETKLTFIPYFAW
+642 ETQLTWIPYFAW
-654 ANRTPGEMA
+654 ANREPGEMA
-663 VWIRE
+663 VWIREV

>member
-1 MLFRMNAFCSI
+1 
-12 ILSDKT
+12 
-18 NEVFGMKPVA
+18 MKPVA
-28 KPLPLDGMRI
+28 KPLPLTGMQV
-38 TDRFFAPRIDLIR
+38 TDRFFAPRIDLVR

-58 WDALNDRLED
+58 WEALNDRLKD

-103 EAVAYQLAVKPDP
+103 EAVAYQLAVRPDLS
-116 ALRKAADSAISL
+116 LREAADSAIRL
-128 IERAQ
+128 IGQAQ

-180 SRLLGVARRYADLI
+180 TRLLDVARRYADLI
-194 DRTFGCEEGKL
+194 DRVFGPEEGKL

-216 ALIRLFRLTGETRYL
+216 ALVRLFRLTGEERYL
-231 SLARY
+231 RLARY

-241 GQMPLYF
+241 GQAPLYF
-248 EEEAKRDGNR
+248 EEEARRDGNR
-258 GFIWNETYMRY
+258 DFVWNETFMRY

-303 ETNDPAL
+303 ETGDQTL
-310 FEACRSLFDNIVS
+310 FEACRTLFDNILS

-334 THIGEAFT
+334 THAGEAFT

-348 NDTVYAE
+348 NESVYAE

-374 DSRYADV
+374 DGRYADV

-407 EVVPEACEKDDRRR
+407 EVVPEACEKDDRLR
-421 HVKPSRQ
+421 HVKPQRQ

-442 LLGSLPSYAFS
+442 FLGSLPSYAFS

-468 VCAALEHTE
+468 VRVALAHAEVH
-477 IRLSVESEYP
+477 LSVESDYP
-487 WDGRIRLTVHT
+487 WDGRVRLTVHT
-498 PGQYGLA
+498 PGEYGIA
-505 VRIPGWCRSYEL
+505 VRISGWCRGYEL
-517 KVNGKSISSGP
+517 KVNGESVSSEP
-528 TSGYVHLDR
+528 VRGYVSLNR
-537 VWRENDTVDLN
+537 VWREEDMVELN
-548 LEMPVT
+548 LKMPVT
-554 LMRANPAVRADIG
+554 LMRANPAVRADTG

-578 CLEEADNGSD
+578 SLEEADNGKD
-588 LHLLRLPFNT
+588 LHLLRLPLQT
-598 VFEVHDEPKL
+598 AFEVHDEPQL
-608 LGGIRTICCNAF
+608 LGGIRTIRCNAF
-620 RQSKSFAEAQLYIP
+620 RRSKSFAEGQLYAP
-634 ACGADERT
+634 VCGAEEMT
-642 ETKLTFIPYFAW
+642 ETQLTWIPYFAW
-654 ANRTPGEMA
+654 ANREPGEMA
-663 VWIRE
+663 VWIREV

>member
-1 MLFRMNAFCSI
+1 
-12 ILSDKT
+12 
-18 NEVFGMKPVA
+18 MKPVA
-28 KPLPLDGMRI
+28 KPLPLTGMQV
-38 TDRFFAPRIDLIR
+38 TDRFFAPRIDLVR

-58 WDALNDRLED
+58 WEALNDRLKD

-103 EAVAYQLAVKPDP
+103 EAVAYQLAVRPDP
-116 ALRKAADSAISL
+116 SLREAADSAIRL
-128 IERAQ
+128 IGQAQ

-180 SRLLGVARRYADLI
+180 TRLLDVARRYADLI
-194 DRTFGCEEGKL
+194 DRVFGPEEGKL

-216 ALIRLFRLTGETRYL
+216 ALVRLFRLTGEERYL
-231 SLARY
+231 RLARY

-241 GQMPLYF
+241 GQAPLYF
-248 EEEAKRDGNR
+248 EEEARRDGNR
-258 GFIWNETYMRY
+258 DFVWNETFMRY

-303 ETNDPAL
+303 ETGDQTL
-310 FEACRSLFDNIVS
+310 FEACRTLFDNILS

-334 THIGEAFT
+334 THVGEAFT

-348 NDTVYAE
+348 NESVYAE

-374 DSRYADV
+374 DGRYADV

-407 EVVPEACEKDDRRR
+407 EVVPEACEKDDRLR
-421 HVKPSRQ
+421 HVKPQRQ

-442 LLGSLPSYAFS
+442 FLGSLPSYAFS

-468 VCAALEHTE
+468 VRVALAHAEVH
-477 IRLSVESEYP
+477 LSVESDYP
-487 WDGRIRLTVHT
+487 WDGRVRLTVHT
-498 PGQYGLA
+498 PGEYGIA
-505 VRIPGWCRSYEL
+505 VRISGWCRGYEL
-517 KVNGKSISSGP
+517 KVNGESVSSEP
-528 TSGYVHLDR
+528 VRGYVSLNR
-537 VWRENDTVDLN
+537 VWREEDMVELN
-548 LEMPVT
+548 LKMPVT
-554 LMRANPAVRADIG
+554 LMRANPAVRADTG

-578 CLEEADNGSD
+578 SLEEADNGKD
-588 LHLLRLPFNT
+588 LHLLRLPLQT
-598 VFEVHDEPKL
+598 AFEVHDEPQL
-608 LGGIRTICCNAF
+608 LGGIRTIRCNAF
-620 RQSKSFAEAQLYIP
+620 RRSKSFAEGQLYAP
-634 ACGADERT
+634 VCGAEEMT
-642 ETKLTFIPYFAW
+642 ETQLTWIPYFAW
-654 ANRTPGEMA
+654 ANREPGEMA
-663 VWIRE
+663 VWIREV

>member
-1 MLFRMNAFCSI
+1 
-12 ILSDKT
+12 
-18 NEVFGMKPVA
+18 MKPVA
-28 KPLPLDGMRI
+28 KPLPLTGMQV
-38 TDRFFAPRIDLIR
+38 TDRFFAPRIDLVR

-58 WDALNDRLED
+58 WEALNDRLKD

-103 EAVAYQLAVKPDP
+103 EAVAYQLAVRPDLS
-116 ALRKAADSAISL
+116 LREAADSAIRL
-128 IERAQ
+128 IGQAQ

-180 SRLLGVARRYADLI
+180 TRLLDVARRYADLI
-194 DRTFGCEEGKL
+194 DRVFGPEEGKL

-216 ALIRLFRLTGETRYL
+216 ALVRLFRLTGEERYL
-231 SLARY
+231 RLARY

-241 GQMPLYF
+241 GQAPLYF
-248 EEEAKRDGNR
+248 EEEARRDGNR
-258 GFIWNETYMRY
+258 DFVWNETFMRY

-290 AVYLYSGMADVAA
+290 AVYLYSGMADVAV
-303 ETNDPAL
+303 ETGDQTL
-310 FEACRSLFDNIVS
+310 FEACRTLFDNIVS

-334 THIGEAFT
+334 THVGEAFT

-348 NDTVYAE
+348 NESVYAE

-374 DSRYADV
+374 DGRYADV

-407 EVVPEACEKDDRRR
+407 EVVPEACEKDDRLR
-421 HVKPSRQ
+421 HVKPQRQ

-442 LLGSLPSYAFS
+442 FLGSLPSYAFS
-453 AGGDTLY
+453 AGSDTLY

-468 VCAALEHTE
+468 VRVALAHAEVH
-477 IRLSVESEYP
+477 LSVESDYP
-487 WDGRIRLTVHT
+487 WDGRVRLTVHT
-498 PGQYGLA
+498 PGEYGIA
-505 VRIPGWCRSYEL
+505 VRISGWCRGYEL
-517 KVNGKSISSGP
+517 KVNGESVSSEP
-528 TSGYVHLDR
+528 VRGYVSLNR
-537 VWRENDTVDLN
+537 VWREEDMVELN
-548 LEMPVT
+548 LKMPVT
-554 LMRANPAVRADIG
+554 LMRANPAVRADTG

-578 CLEEADNGSD
+578 SLEEADNGKD
-588 LHLLRLPFNT
+588 LHLLRLPLQT
-598 VFEVHDEPKL
+598 AFEVHDEPQL
-608 LGGIRTICCNAF
+608 LGGIRTIRCNAF
-620 RQSKSFAEAQLYIP
+620 RRSKSFAEGQLYAP
-634 ACGADERT
+634 VCGAEEMT
-642 ETKLTFIPYFAW
+642 ETQLTWIPYFAW
-654 ANRTPGEMA
+654 ANREPGEMA
-663 VWIRE
+663 VWIREV

>member
-1 MLFRMNAFCSI
+1 
-12 ILSDKT
+12 
-18 NEVFGMKPVA
+18 MKPVA
-28 KPLPLDGMRI
+28 KPLPLTGMQV
-38 TDRFFAPRIDLIR
+38 TDRFFAPRIDLVR

-58 WDALNDRLED
+58 WEALNDRLKD

-103 EAVAYQLAVKPDP
+103 EAVAYQLAVRPDLL
-116 ALRKAADSAISL
+116 LREAADSAIRL
-128 IERAQ
+128 IGQAQ

-180 SRLLGVARRYADLI
+180 TRLLDVARRYADLI
-194 DRTFGCEEGKL
+194 DRVFGPEEGKL

-216 ALIRLFRLTGETRYL
+216 ALVRLFRLTGEERYL
-231 SLARY
+231 RLARY

-241 GQMPLYF
+241 GQAPLYF
-248 EEEAKRDGNR
+248 EEEARHDGNR
-258 GFIWNETYMRY
+258 DFVWNETFMRY

-303 ETNDPAL
+303 ETGDQTL
-310 FEACRSLFDNIVS
+310 FEACRTLFDNIVS

-334 THIGEAFT
+334 THVGEAFT

-348 NDTVYAE
+348 NESVYAE

-374 DSRYADV
+374 DGRYADV

-407 EVVPEACEKDDRRR
+407 EVVPEACEKDDRLR
-421 HVKPSRQ
+421 HVKPQRQ

-442 LLGSLPSYAFS
+442 FLGSLPSYAFS

-468 VCAALEHTE
+468 VRVALAHAEVH
-477 IRLSVESEYP
+477 LSVESDYP
-487 WDGRIRLTVHT
+487 WDGRVRLTVHT
-498 PGQYGLA
+498 PGEYGIA
-505 VRIPGWCRSYEL
+505 VRISGWCRGYEL
-517 KVNGKSISSGP
+517 KVNGESVSSEP
-528 TSGYVHLDR
+528 VRGYVSLNR
-537 VWRENDTVDLN
+537 VWREEDMVELN
-548 LEMPVT
+548 LKMPVT
-554 LMRANPAVRADIG
+554 LMRANPAVRADAG

-578 CLEEADNGSD
+578 SLEEADNGKD
-588 LHLLRLPFNT
+588 LHLLRLPLQT
-598 VFEVHDEPKL
+598 AFEVHDEPQL
-608 LGGIRTICCNAF
+608 LGGIRTIRCNAF
-620 RQSKSFAEAQLYIP
+620 RRSKSFAEGQLYAP
-634 ACGADERT
+634 VCGAEEMT
-642 ETKLTFIPYFAW
+642 ETQLTWIPYFAW
-654 ANRTPGEMA
+654 ANREPGEMA
-663 VWIRE
+663 VWIREV

>member
-1 MLFRMNAFCSI
+1 
-12 ILSDKT
+12 
-18 NEVFGMKPVA
+18 MKPVA
-28 KPLPLDGMRI
+28 KPLPLTGMQV
-38 TDRFFAPRIDLIR
+38 TDRFFAPRIDLVR

-58 WDALNDRLED
+58 WEALNDRLKD

-103 EAVAYQLAVKPDP
+103 EAVAYQLAVRPDLS
-116 ALRKAADSAISL
+116 LREAADSAIRL
-128 IERAQ
+128 IGQAQ

-180 SRLLGVARRYADLI
+180 TRLLDVARRYADLI
-194 DRTFGCEEGKL
+194 DRVFGPEEGKL

-216 ALIRLFRLTGETRYL
+216 ALVRLFRLTGEERYL
-231 SLARY
+231 RLARY

-241 GQMPLYF
+241 GQAPLYF
-248 EEEAKRDGNR
+248 EEEARRDGNR
-258 GFIWNETYMRY
+258 DFVWNETFMRY

-303 ETNDPAL
+303 ETGDQTL
-310 FEACRSLFDNIVS
+310 FEACRTLFDNIVS

-334 THIGEAFT
+334 THVGEAFT

-348 NDTVYAE
+348 NESVYAE

-374 DSRYADV
+374 DGRYADV

-407 EVVPEACEKDDRRR
+407 EVVPEACEKDDRLR
-421 HVKPSRQ
+421 HVKPQRQ

-442 LLGSLPSYAFS
+442 FLGSLPSYAFS

-468 VCAALEHTE
+468 VRVALAHAEVH
-477 IRLSVESEYP
+477 LSVESDYP
-487 WDGRIRLTVHT
+487 WDGRVRLTVHT
-498 PGQYGLA
+498 PGEYGIA
-505 VRIPGWCRSYEL
+505 VRISGWCRGYEL
-517 KVNGKSISSGP
+517 KVNGESVSSEP
-528 TSGYVHLDR
+528 VRGYVSLNR
-537 VWRENDTVDLN
+537 VWREEDMVELN
-548 LEMPVT
+548 LKMPVT
-554 LMRANPAVRADIG
+554 LMRANPAVRADTG

-578 CLEEADNGSD
+578 SLEEADNGKD
-588 LHLLRLPFNT
+588 LHLLRLPLQT
-598 VFEVHDEPKL
+598 AFEVHDEPQL
-608 LGGIRTICCNAF
+608 LGGIRTIRCNAF
-620 RQSKSFAEAQLYIP
+620 RRSKSFAEGQLYAP
-634 ACGADERT
+634 VCGAEEMT
-642 ETKLTFIPYFAW
+642 ETQLTWIPYFAW
-654 ANRTPGEMA
+654 ANREPGEMA
-663 VWIRE
+663 VWIREV

>member
-1 MLFRMNAFCSI
+1 
-12 ILSDKT
+12 
-18 NEVFGMKPVA
+18 MKPVA
-28 KPLPLDGMRI
+28 KPLPLTGMQV
-38 TDRFFAPRIDLIR
+38 TDRFFAPRIDLVR

-58 WDALNDRLED
+58 WEALNDRLKD

-103 EAVAYQLAVKPDP
+103 EAVAYQLTVRPDP
-116 ALRKAADSAISL
+116 SLREAADSAIRL
-128 IERAQ
+128 IGQAQ

-145 HPDEKR
+145 HPDERR

-180 SRLLGVARRYADLI
+180 TRLLDVARRYADLI
-194 DRTFGCEEGKL
+194 DRVFGPEEGKL

-216 ALIRLFRLTGETRYL
+216 ALVRLFRLTGEERYL
-231 SLARY
+231 RLARY

-241 GQMPLYF
+241 GQAPLYF
-248 EEEAKRDGNR
+248 EEEARRDGNR
-258 GFIWNETYMRY
+258 DFVWNETFMRY

-303 ETNDPAL
+303 ETGDQTL
-310 FEACRSLFDNIVS
+310 FEACRTLFDNIVS

-334 THIGEAFT
+334 THVGEAFT

-348 NDTVYAE
+348 NESVYAE

-374 DSRYADV
+374 DGRYA
-381 IERALYNSVLSGM
+381 
-394 SLDAKRFF
+394 
-402 YVNPL
+402 VNPL
-407 EVVPEACEKDDRRR
+407 EVVPEACEKDDRLR
-421 HVKPSRQ
+421 HVKPQRQ

-442 LLGSLPSYAFS
+442 FLGSLPSYAFS

-468 VCAALEHTE
+468 VRVALAHAEVH
-477 IRLSVESEYP
+477 LSVESDYP
-487 WDGRIRLTVHT
+487 WDGRVRLTVHT
-498 PGQYGLA
+498 PGEYGIA
-505 VRIPGWCRSYEL
+505 VRISGWCRGYEL
-517 KVNGKSISSGP
+517 KVNGESVSSEP
-528 TSGYVHLDR
+528 VRGYVSLNR
-537 VWRENDTVDLN
+537 VWREEDMVELN
-548 LEMPVT
+548 LKMPVT
-554 LMRANPAVRADIG
+554 LMRANPAVRADTG

-578 CLEEADNGSD
+578 SLEEADNGKD
-588 LHLLRLPFNT
+588 LHLLRLPLQT
-598 VFEVHDEPKL
+598 AFEVHDEPQL
-608 LGGIRTICCNAF
+608 LGGIRTIRCNAF
-620 RQSKSFAEAQLYIP
+620 RRSKSFAEGQLYAP
-634 ACGADERT
+634 VCGAEEMT
-642 ETKLTFIPYFAW
+642 ETQLTWIPYFAW
-654 ANRTPGEMA
+654 ANREPGEMA
-663 VWIRE
+663 VWIREV

>member
-1 MLFRMNAFCSI
+1 
-12 ILSDKT
+12 
-18 NEVFGMKPVA
+18 MKHVA
-28 KPLPLDGMRI
+28 KPLPLTGMQV
-38 TDRFFAPRIDLIR
+38 TDRFFAPRIDLVR

-58 WDALNDRLED
+58 WEALNDRLKD

-103 EAVAYQLAVKPDP
+103 EAVAYQLAVRPDLS
-116 ALRKAADSAISL
+116 LREAADSAIRL
-128 IERAQ
+128 IGQAQ

-180 SRLLGVARRYADLI
+180 TRLLDVARRYADLI
-194 DRTFGCEEGKL
+194 DRVFGPEEGKL

-216 ALIRLFRLTGETRYL
+216 ALVRLFRLTGEERYL
-231 SLARY
+231 RLARY

-241 GQMPLYF
+241 GQAPLYF
-248 EEEAKRDGNR
+248 EEEARRDGNR
-258 GFIWNETYMRY
+258 DFVWNETFMRY

-303 ETNDPAL
+303 ETGDQTL
-310 FEACRSLFDNIVS
+310 FEACRTLFDNILS

-334 THIGEAFT
+334 THVGEAFT

-348 NDTVYAE
+348 NESVYAE

-374 DSRYADV
+374 DGRYADV

-407 EVVPEACEKDDRRR
+407 EVVPEACEKDDRLR
-421 HVKPSRQ
+421 HVKPQRQ

-442 LLGSLPSYAFS
+442 FLGSLPSYAFS

-468 VCAALEHTE
+468 VRVALAHAEVH
-477 IRLSVESEYP
+477 LSVESDYP
-487 WDGRIRLTVHT
+487 WDGRVRLTVHT
-498 PGQYGLA
+498 PGEYGIA
-505 VRIPGWCRSYEL
+505 VRISGWCRGYEL
-517 KVNGKSISSGP
+517 KVNGESVSSEP
-528 TSGYVHLDR
+528 VRGYVSLNR
-537 VWRENDTVDLN
+537 VWREEDTVELN
-548 LEMPVT
+548 LKMPVT
-554 LMRANPAVRADIG
+554 LMRANPAVRADTG

-578 CLEEADNGSD
+578 SLEEADNGKD
-588 LHLLRLPFNT
+588 LHLLRLPLQT
-598 VFEVHDEPKL
+598 AFEVHDEPQL
-608 LGGIRTICCNAF
+608 LGGIRTIRCNAF
-620 RQSKSFAEAQLYIP
+620 RRSKSFAEGQLYAP
-634 ACGADERT
+634 VCGAEEMT
-642 ETKLTFIPYFAW
+642 ETQLTWIPYFAW
-654 ANRTPGEMA
+654 ANREPGEMA
-663 VWIRE
+663 VWIREV

>member
-1 MLFRMNAFCSI
+1 
-12 ILSDKT
+12 
-18 NEVFGMKPVA
+18 MKPVA
-28 KPLPLDGMRI
+28 KPLPLTGMQV
-38 TDRFFAPRIDLIR
+38 TDRFFAPRIDLVR

-58 WDALNDRLED
+58 WEALNDRLKD

-103 EAVAYQLAVKPDP
+103 EAVAYQLAVRPDP
-116 ALRKAADSAISL
+116 SLREAADSAIRL
-128 IERAQ
+128 IGQAQ

-145 HPDEKR
+145 HPDERR

-180 SRLLGVARRYADLI
+180 TRLLDVARRYADLI
-194 DRTFGCEEGKL
+194 DRVFGPEEGKL

-216 ALIRLFRLTGETRYL
+216 ALVRLFRLTGEERYL
-231 SLARY
+231 RLARY

-241 GQMPLYF
+241 GQAPLYF
-248 EEEAKRDGNR
+248 EEEARRDGNR
-258 GFIWNETYMRY
+258 DFVWNETFMRY

-303 ETNDPAL
+303 ETGDQTL
-310 FEACRSLFDNIVS
+310 FEACRTLFDNIVS

-334 THIGEAFT
+334 THVGEAFT

-348 NDTVYAE
+348 NESVYAE

-374 DSRYADV
+374 DGRYADV

-407 EVVPEACEKDDRRR
+407 EVVPEACEKDDRLR
-421 HVKPSRQ
+421 HVKPQRQ

-442 LLGSLPSYAFS
+442 FLGSLPSYAFS

-468 VCAALEHTE
+468 VRVALAHAEVH
-477 IRLSVESEYP
+477 LSVESDYP
-487 WDGRIRLTVHT
+487 WDGRVRLTVHT
-498 PGQYGLA
+498 PGEYGIA
-505 VRIPGWCRSYEL
+505 VRISGWCRGYEL
-517 KVNGKSISSGP
+517 KVNGESVSSEP
-528 TSGYVHLDR
+528 VRGYVSLNR
-537 VWRENDTVDLN
+537 VWREEDTVELN
-548 LEMPVT
+548 LKMPVT
-554 LMRANPAVRADIG
+554 LMRANPAVRADTG

-578 CLEEADNGSD
+578 SLEEADNGKD
-588 LHLLRLPFNT
+588 LHLLRLPLQT
-598 VFEVHDEPKL
+598 AFEVHDEPQL
-608 LGGIRTICCNAF
+608 LGGIRTIRCNAF
-620 RQSKSFAEAQLYIP
+620 RRSKSFAEGQLYAP
-634 ACGADERT
+634 VCGAEEMT
-642 ETKLTFIPYFAW
+642 ETQLTWIPYFAW
-654 ANRTPGEMA
+654 ANREPGEMA
-663 VWIRE
+663 VWIREV

>member
-1 MLFRMNAFCSI
+1 
-12 ILSDKT
+12 
-18 NEVFGMKPVA
+18 MKPVA
-28 KPLPLDGMRI
+28 KPLPLTGMQV
-38 TDRFFAPRIDLIR
+38 TDRFFAPRIDLVR

-58 WDALNDRLED
+58 WEALNDRLKD

-103 EAVAYQLAVKPDP
+103 EAVAYQLAVRPDP
-116 ALRKAADSAISL
+116 SLREAADSAIRL
-128 IERAQ
+128 IGQAQ

-180 SRLLGVARRYADLI
+180 TRLLDVARRYADLI
-194 DRTFGCEEGKL
+194 DRVFGPEEGKL

-216 ALIRLFRLTGETRYL
+216 ALVRLFRLTGEERYL
-231 SLARY
+231 RLARY

-241 GQMPLYF
+241 GQAPLYF
-248 EEEAKRDGNR
+248 EEEARRDGNR
-258 GFIWNETYMRY
+258 DFVWNETFMRY

-303 ETNDPAL
+303 ETGDQTL
-310 FEACRSLFDNIVS
+310 FEACRTLFDNIVS

-334 THIGEAFT
+334 THVGEAFT

-348 NDTVYAE
+348 NESVYAE

-374 DSRYADV
+374 DGRYADV

-407 EVVPEACEKDDRRR
+407 EVVPEACEKDDRLR
-421 HVKPSRQ
+421 HVKPQRQ

-442 LLGSLPSYAFS
+442 FLGSLPSYAFS

-468 VCAALEHTE
+468 VRVALAHAEVH
-477 IRLSVESEYP
+477 LSVESDYP
-487 WDGRIRLTVHT
+487 WDGRVRLTVHT
-498 PGQYGLA
+498 PGEYGIA
-505 VRIPGWCRSYEL
+505 VRISGWCRGYEL
-517 KVNGKSISSGP
+517 KVNGESVSSEP
-528 TSGYVHLDR
+528 VRGYVSLNR
-537 VWRENDTVDLN
+537 VWREEDTVELN
-548 LEMPVT
+548 LKMPVT
-554 LMRANPAVRADIG
+554 LMRANPAVRADTG

-578 CLEEADNGSD
+578 SLEEADNGKD
-588 LHLLRLPFNT
+588 LHLLRLPLQT
-598 VFEVHDEPKL
+598 AFEVHDEPQL
-608 LGGIRTICCNAF
+608 LGGIRTIRCNAF
-620 RQSKSFAEAQLYIP
+620 RRSKSFAEGQLYAP
-634 ACGADERT
+634 VCGAEEMT
-642 ETKLTFIPYFAW
+642 ETQLTWIPYFAW
-654 ANRTPGEMA
+654 ANSEPGEMA
-663 VWIRE
+663 VWIREV

>member
-1 MLFRMNAFCSI
+1 
-12 ILSDKT
+12 
-18 NEVFGMKPVA
+18 MKPVA
-28 KPLPLDGMRI
+28 KPLPLTGMQV
-38 TDRFFAPRIDLIR
+38 TDRFFAPRIDLVR

-58 WDALNDRLED
+58 WEALNDRLKD

-103 EAVAYQLAVKPDP
+103 EAVAYQLAVRPDLS
-116 ALRKAADSAISL
+116 LREAADSAIRL
-128 IERAQ
+128 IGQAQ
-133 TPEGYLNTYYQT
+133 TPEGYLNTHYQT

-165 HLIEAAVAFA
+165 HLIEAAGAFA

-180 SRLLGVARRYADLI
+180 TRLLDVARRYADLI
-194 DRTFGCEEGKL
+194 DRVFGPEEGKL

-216 ALIRLFRLTGETRYL
+216 ALVRLFRLTGEERYL
-231 SLARY
+231 RLARY

-241 GQMPLYF
+241 GQAPLYF
-248 EEEAKRDGNR
+248 EEEARRDGNR
-258 GFIWNETYMRY
+258 DFVWNETFMRY

-303 ETNDPAL
+303 ETGDQTL
-310 FEACRSLFDNIVS
+310 FEACRTLFDNIVS

-334 THIGEAFT
+334 THVGEAFT

-348 NDTVYAE
+348 NESVYAE

-374 DSRYADV
+374 DGRYADV

-407 EVVPEACEKDDRRR
+407 EVVPEACEKDDRLR
-421 HVKPSRQ
+421 HVKPQRQ

-442 LLGSLPSYAFS
+442 FLGSLPSYAFS

-468 VCAALEHTE
+468 VRVALAHAEVH
-477 IRLSVESEYP
+477 LSVESDYP
-487 WDGRIRLTVHT
+487 WDGRVRLTVHT
-498 PGQYGLA
+498 PGEYGIA
-505 VRIPGWCRSYEL
+505 VRISGWCRGYEL
-517 KVNGKSISSGP
+517 KVNGESVSSEP
-528 TSGYVHLDR
+528 VRGYVSLNR
-537 VWRENDTVDLN
+537 VWREEDMVELN
-548 LEMPVT
+548 LKMPVT
-554 LMRANPAVRADIG
+554 LMRANPAVRADTG

-578 CLEEADNGSD
+578 SLEEADNGKD
-588 LHLLRLPFNT
+588 LHLLRLPLQT
-598 VFEVHDEPKL
+598 AFEVHDEPQL
-608 LGGIRTICCNAF
+608 LGGIRTIRCNAF
-620 RQSKSFAEAQLYIP
+620 RRSKSFAEGQLYAP
-634 ACGADERT
+634 VCGAEEMT
-642 ETKLTFIPYFAW
+642 ETQLTWIPYFAW
-654 ANRTPGEMA
+654 ANREPGEMA
-663 VWIRE
+663 VWIREV

>member
-1 MLFRMNAFCSI
+1 
-12 ILSDKT
+12 
-18 NEVFGMKPVA
+18 MKPVA
-28 KPLPLDGMRI
+28 KPLPLTGMQV
-38 TDRFFAPRIDLIR
+38 TDRFFAPRIDLVR

-58 WDALNDRLED
+58 WEALNDRLKD

-103 EAVAYQLAVKPDP
+103 EAVAYQLAVRPDLS
-116 ALRKAADSAISL
+116 LREAADSAIRL
-128 IERAQ
+128 IMQAQ

-180 SRLLGVARRYADLI
+180 TRLLDVARRYADLI
-194 DRTFGCEEGKL
+194 DRVFGPEEGKL

-216 ALIRLFRLTGETRYL
+216 ALVRLFRLTGEERYL
-231 SLARY
+231 RLARY

-241 GQMPLYF
+241 GQAPLYF
-248 EEEAKRDGNR
+248 EEEARRDGNR
-258 GFIWNETYMRY
+258 DFVWNETFMRY

-303 ETNDPAL
+303 ETGDQTL
-310 FEACRSLFDNIVS
+310 FEACRTLFDNIVS

-334 THIGEAFT
+334 THVGEAFT

-348 NDTVYAE
+348 NESVYAE

-374 DSRYADV
+374 DGRYADV

-407 EVVPEACEKDDRRR
+407 EVVPEACEKDDRLR
-421 HVKPSRQ
+421 HVKPQRQ

-442 LLGSLPSYAFS
+442 FLGSLPSYAFS

-468 VCAALEHTE
+468 VRVALAHAEVH
-477 IRLSVESEYP
+477 LSVESDYP
-487 WDGRIRLTVHT
+487 WDGRVRLTVHT
-498 PGQYGLA
+498 PGEYGIA
-505 VRIPGWCRSYEL
+505 VRISGWCRGYEL
-517 KVNGKSISSGP
+517 KVNGESVSSEP
-528 TSGYVHLDR
+528 VRGYVSLNR
-537 VWRENDTVDLN
+537 VWREEDMVELN
-548 LEMPVT
+548 LKMPVT
-554 LMRANPAVRADIG
+554 LMRANPAVRADTG

-578 CLEEADNGSD
+578 SLEEADNGKD
-588 LHLLRLPFNT
+588 LHLLRLPLQT
-598 VFEVHDEPKL
+598 AFEVHDEPQL
-608 LGGIRTICCNAF
+608 LGGIRTIRCNAF
-620 RQSKSFAEAQLYIP
+620 RRSKSFAEGQLYAP
-634 ACGADERT
+634 VCGAEEMT
-642 ETKLTFIPYFAW
+642 ETQLTWIPYFAW
-654 ANRTPGEMA
+654 ANREPGEMA
-663 VWIRE
+663 VWIREV

>member
-1 MLFRMNAFCSI
+1 
-12 ILSDKT
+12 
-18 NEVFGMKPVA
+18 MKPVA
-28 KPLPLDGMRI
+28 KPLPLTGMQV
-38 TDRFFAPRIDLIR
+38 TDRFFAPRIDLVR

-58 WDALNDRLED
+58 WEALNDRLKD

-103 EAVAYQLAVKPDP
+103 EAVAYQLAVRPDP
-116 ALRKAADSAISL
+116 SLREAADSAIRL
-128 IERAQ
+128 IGQAQ

-180 SRLLGVARRYADLI
+180 TRLLDVARRYADLI
-194 DRTFGCEEGKL
+194 DRVFGPEEGKL

-216 ALIRLFRLTGETRYL
+216 ALVRLFRLTGEERYL
-231 SLARY
+231 RLARY

-241 GQMPLYF
+241 GQAPLYF
-248 EEEAKRDGNR
+248 EEEARHDGNR
-258 GFIWNETYMRY
+258 DFVWNETFMRY

-303 ETNDPAL
+303 ETGDQTL
-310 FEACRSLFDNIVS
+310 FEACRTLFDNIVS

-334 THIGEAFT
+334 THVGEAFT

-348 NDTVYAE
+348 NESVYAE

-374 DSRYADV
+374 DGRYADV

-407 EVVPEACEKDDRRR
+407 EVVPEACEKDDRLR
-421 HVKPSRQ
+421 HVKPQRQ

-442 LLGSLPSYAFS
+442 FLGSLPSYAFS

-468 VCAALEHTE
+468 VRVALAHAEVH
-477 IRLSVESEYP
+477 LSVESDYP
-487 WDGRIRLTVHT
+487 WDGRVRLTVHT
-498 PGQYGLA
+498 PGEYGIA
-505 VRIPGWCRSYEL
+505 VRISGWCRGYEL
-517 KVNGKSISSGP
+517 KVNGESVSSEP
-528 TSGYVHLDR
+528 VRGYVSLNR
-537 VWRENDTVDLN
+537 VWREEDTVELN
-548 LEMPVT
+548 LKMPVT
-554 LMRANPAVRADIG
+554 LMRANPAVRADTG

-578 CLEEADNGSD
+578 SLEEADNGKD
-588 LHLLRLPFNT
+588 LHLLRLPLQT
-598 VFEVHDEPKL
+598 AFEVHDEPQL
-608 LGGIRTICCNAF
+608 LGGIRTIRCNAF
-620 RQSKSFAEAQLYIP
+620 RRSKSFAEGQLYAP
-634 ACGADERT
+634 VCGAEEMT
-642 ETKLTFIPYFAW
+642 ETQLTWIPYFAW
-654 ANRTPGEMA
+654 ANREPGEMA
-663 VWIRE
+663 VWIREV

>member
-1 MLFRMNAFCSI
+1 
-12 ILSDKT
+12 
-18 NEVFGMKPVA
+18 MKPVA
-28 KPLPLDGMRI
+28 KPLPLTGMQV
-38 TDRFFAPRIDLIR
+38 TDRFFAPRIDLVR

-58 WDALNDRLED
+58 WEALNDRLKD

-103 EAVAYQLAVKPDP
+103 EAVAYQLAVRPDP
-116 ALRKAADSAISL
+116 SLREAADSAIRL
-128 IERAQ
+128 IGQAQ

-180 SRLLGVARRYADLI
+180 TRLLDVARRYADLI
-194 DRTFGCEEGKL
+194 DRVFGPEEGKL

-216 ALIRLFRLTGETRYL
+216 ALVRLFRLTGEERYL
-231 SLARY
+231 RLARY

-241 GQMPLYF
+241 GQAPLYF
-248 EEEAKRDGNR
+248 EEEARRDGNR
-258 GFIWNETYMRY
+258 DFVWNETFMRY

-290 AVYLYSGMADVAA
+290 AVYLYSGMADVAV
-303 ETNDPAL
+303 ETGDQTL
-310 FEACRSLFDNIVS
+310 FEACRTLFDNIVS

-334 THIGEAFT
+334 THVGEAFT

-348 NDTVYAE
+348 NESVYAE

-374 DSRYADV
+374 DGRYADV

-407 EVVPEACEKDDRRR
+407 EVVPEACEKDDRLR
-421 HVKPSRQ
+421 HVKPQRQ

-442 LLGSLPSYAFS
+442 FLGSLPSYAFS

-468 VCAALEHTE
+468 VRVALAHAEVH
-477 IRLSVESEYP
+477 LSVESDYP
-487 WDGRIRLTVHT
+487 WDGRVRLTVHT
-498 PGQYGLA
+498 PGEYGIA
-505 VRIPGWCRSYEL
+505 VRISGWCRGYEL
-517 KVNGKSISSGP
+517 KVNGESVSSEP
-528 TSGYVHLDR
+528 VRGYVSLNR
-537 VWRENDTVDLN
+537 VWREEDMVELN
-548 LEMPVT
+548 LKMPVT
-554 LMRANPAVRADIG
+554 LMRANPAVRADTG

-578 CLEEADNGSD
+578 SLEEADNGKD
-588 LHLLRLPFNT
+588 LHLLRLPLQT
-598 VFEVHDEPKL
+598 AFEVHDEPQL
-608 LGGIRTICCNAF
+608 LGGIRTIRCNAF
-620 RQSKSFAEAQLYIP
+620 RRSKSFAEGQLYAP
-634 ACGADERT
+634 VCGAEEMT
-642 ETKLTFIPYFAW
+642 ETQLTWIPYFAW
-654 ANRTPGEMA
+654 ANREPGEMA
-663 VWIRE
+663 VWIREV

>member
-1 MLFRMNAFCSI
+1 
-12 ILSDKT
+12 
-18 NEVFGMKPVA
+18 MKPVA
-28 KPLPLDGMRI
+28 KPLPLTGMQV
-38 TDRFFAPRIDLIR
+38 TDRFFAPRIDLVR

-58 WDALNDRLED
+58 WEALNDRLKD

-103 EAVAYQLAVKPDP
+103 EAVAYQLAVRPDLS
-116 ALRKAADSAISL
+116 LREAADSAIRL
-128 IERAQ
+128 IGQAQ

-180 SRLLGVARRYADLI
+180 TRLLDVARRYADLI
-194 DRTFGCEEGKL
+194 DRVFGPEEGKL

-216 ALIRLFRLTGETRYL
+216 ALVRLFRLTGEERYL
-231 SLARY
+231 RLARY

-241 GQMPLYF
+241 GQAPLYF
-248 EEEAKRDGNR
+248 EEEARRDGNR
-258 GFIWNETYMRY
+258 DFVWNETFMRY

-290 AVYLYSGMADVAA
+290 AVYLYSGMADVAV
-303 ETNDPAL
+303 ETGDQTL
-310 FEACRSLFDNIVS
+310 FEACRTLFDNIVS

-334 THIGEAFT
+334 THVGEAFT

-348 NDTVYAE
+348 NESVYAE

-374 DSRYADV
+374 DGRYADV

-407 EVVPEACEKDDRRR
+407 EVVPEACEKDDRLR
-421 HVKPSRQ
+421 HVKPQRQ

-442 LLGSLPSYAFS
+442 FLGSLPSYAFS

-468 VCAALEHTE
+468 VRVALAHAEVH
-477 IRLSVESEYP
+477 LSVESDYP
-487 WDGRIRLTVHT
+487 WDGRVRLTVHT
-498 PGQYGLA
+498 PGEYGIA
-505 VRIPGWCRSYEL
+505 VRISGWCRGYEL
-517 KVNGKSISSGP
+517 KVNGESVSSEP
-528 TSGYVHLDR
+528 VRGYVSLNR
-537 VWRENDTVDLN
+537 VWREEDMVELN
-548 LEMPVT
+548 LKMPVT
-554 LMRANPAVRADIG
+554 LMRANPAVRADTG

-578 CLEEADNGSD
+578 SLEEADNGKD
-588 LHLLRLPFNT
+588 LHLLRLPLQT
-598 VFEVHDEPKL
+598 AFEVHDEPQL
-608 LGGIRTICCNAF
+608 LGGIRTIRCNAF
-620 RQSKSFAEAQLYIP
+620 RRSKSFAEGQLYAP
-634 ACGADERT
+634 VCGAEEMT
-642 ETKLTFIPYFAW
+642 ETQLTWIPYFAW
-654 ANRTPGEMA
+654 ANREPGEMA
-663 VWIRE
+663 VWIREV

>member
-1 MLFRMNAFCSI
+1 
-12 ILSDKT
+12 
-18 NEVFGMKPVA
+18 MKPVA
-28 KPLPLDGMRI
+28 KPLPLTGMQV
-38 TDRFFAPRIDLIR
+38 TDRFFAPRIDLVR

-58 WDALNDRLED
+58 WEALNDRLKD

-103 EAVAYQLAVKPDP
+103 EAVAYQLAVRPDP
-116 ALRKAADSAISL
+116 SLREAADSAIRL
-128 IERAQ
+128 IGQAQ

-180 SRLLGVARRYADLI
+180 TRLLDVARRYADLI
-194 DRTFGCEEGKL
+194 DRVFGPEEGKL

-216 ALIRLFRLTGETRYL
+216 ALVRLFRLTGEERYL
-231 SLARY
+231 RLARY

-241 GQMPLYF
+241 GQAPLYF
-248 EEEAKRDGNR
+248 EEEARRDGNR
-258 GFIWNETYMRY
+258 DFVWNETFMRY

-303 ETNDPAL
+303 ETGDQTL
-310 FEACRSLFDNIVS
+310 FEACRTLFDNILS

-334 THIGEAFT
+334 THVGEAFT

-348 NDTVYAE
+348 NESVYAE

-374 DSRYADV
+374 DGRYADV

-407 EVVPEACEKDDRRR
+407 EVVPEACEKDDRLR
-421 HVKPSRQ
+421 HVKPQRQ

-442 LLGSLPSYAFS
+442 FLGSLPSYAFS

-468 VCAALEHTE
+468 VRVALAHAEVH
-477 IRLSVESEYP
+477 LSVESDYP
-487 WDGRIRLTVHT
+487 WDGRVRLTVHT
-498 PGQYGLA
+498 PGEYGIA
-505 VRIPGWCRSYEL
+505 VRISGWCRGYEL
-517 KVNGKSISSGP
+517 KVNGESVSSEP
-528 TSGYVHLDR
+528 VRGYVSLNR
-537 VWRENDTVDLN
+537 VWREEDTVELN
-548 LEMPVT
+548 LKMPVT
-554 LMRANPAVRADIG
+554 LMRANPAVRADTG

-578 CLEEADNGSD
+578 SLEEADNGKD
-588 LHLLRLPFNT
+588 LHLLRLPLQT
-598 VFEVHDEPKL
+598 AFEVHDEPQL
-608 LGGIRTICCNAF
+608 LGGIRTIRCNAF
-620 RQSKSFAEAQLYIP
+620 RRSKSFAEGQLYAP
-634 ACGADERT
+634 VCGAEEMT
-642 ETKLTFIPYFAW
+642 ETQLTWIPYFAW
-654 ANRTPGEMA
+654 ANREPGEMA
-663 VWIRE
+663 VWIREV

>member
-1 MLFRMNAFCSI
+1 
-12 ILSDKT
+12 
-18 NEVFGMKPVA
+18 MKPVA
-28 KPLPLDGMRI
+28 KPLPLTGMQV
-38 TDRFFAPRIDLIR
+38 TDRFFAPRIDLVR

-58 WDALNDRLED
+58 WEALNDRLKD

-103 EAVAYQLAVKPDP
+103 EAVAYQLAVRPDLS
-116 ALRKAADSAISL
+116 LREAADSAIRL
-128 IERAQ
+128 IGQAQ

-145 HPDEKR
+145 HPDERR

-180 SRLLGVARRYADLI
+180 TRLLDVARRYADLI
-194 DRTFGCEEGKL
+194 DRVFGPEEGKL

-216 ALIRLFRLTGETRYL
+216 ALVRLFRLTGEERYL
-231 SLARY
+231 RLARY

-241 GQMPLYF
+241 GQAPLYF
-248 EEEAKRDGNR
+248 EEEARHDGNR
-258 GFIWNETYMRY
+258 DFVWNETFMRY

-303 ETNDPAL
+303 ETGDQTL
-310 FEACRSLFDNIVS
+310 FEACRTLFDNIVS

-334 THIGEAFT
+334 THVGEAFT

-348 NDTVYAE
+348 NESVYAE

-374 DSRYADV
+374 DGRYADV
-381 IERALYNSVLSGM
+381 IERTLYNSVLSGM

-407 EVVPEACEKDDRRR
+407 EVVPEACEKDDRLR
-421 HVKPSRQ
+421 HVKPQRQ

-442 LLGSLPSYAFS
+442 FLGSLPSYAFS

-468 VCAALEHTE
+468 VRVALAHAEVH
-477 IRLSVESEYP
+477 LSVESDYP
-487 WDGRIRLTVHT
+487 WDGRVRLTVHT
-498 PGQYGLA
+498 PGEYGIA
-505 VRIPGWCRSYEL
+505 VRISGWCRGYEL
-517 KVNGKSISSGP
+517 KVNGESVSSEP
-528 TSGYVHLDR
+528 VRGYVSLNR
-537 VWRENDTVDLN
+537 VWREEDMVELN
-548 LEMPVT
+548 LKMPVT
-554 LMRANPAVRADIG
+554 LMRANPAVRADTG

-578 CLEEADNGSD
+578 SLEEADNGKD
-588 LHLLRLPFNT
+588 LHLLRLPLQT
-598 VFEVHDEPKL
+598 AFEVHDEPQL
-608 LGGIRTICCNAF
+608 LGGIRTIRCNAF
-620 RQSKSFAEAQLYIP
+620 RRSKSFAEGQLYAP
-634 ACGADERT
+634 VCGAEEMT
-642 ETKLTFIPYFAW
+642 ETQLTWIPYFAW
-654 ANRTPGEMA
+654 ANREPGEMA
-663 VWIRE
+663 VWIREV